1 MAFSSDLILGIIL
14 IGLAL
19 IIIIGLAGYSL
30 IQVLFYGRKRYVL
43 GKESQKGADTVL
55 SGADLSR
62 DMTVTQATMTGVGA
76 MIGAGIFVLTG
87 IAAGIAGPGLLVA
100 FAFN

>member
-1 MAFSSDLILGIIL
+1 MAVSSDVVLGIFL
-14 IGLAL
+14 IVLAM
-19 IIIIGLAGYSL
+19 IVVVGLAGYSL

-43 GKESQKGADTVL
+43 QKTPSKGADSVL
-55 SGADLSR
+55 TGANLSR

-87 IAAGIAGPGLLVA
+87 IAAGIAGPGLL
-100 FAFN
+100 